1 MQSPAMRYF
10 WAMAAAAPFLVPAIA
25 AHSQPTA
32 KKGQEYEIRKSY
44 ETSESRSDGGSGSS
58 QGTDTLLERVI
69 DVRADGIEL
78 EFDLPKDAT
87 AQERSR
93 EWKFPA
99 RVFKPSKGPL
109 QLLNRPELE
118 ARLARWLEAAKWTR
132 AICGRW
138 IFTWNA
144 FRIDCEPQTVIDVVE
159 SYDLTLAE
167 LRDGALYHDT
177 ATRGPGTFVRK
188 STGPDT
194 VTFSALMEV
203 DHDAVRRARAEGDVV
218 VGEMMQ
224 KPVTLDSALRER
236 AKQSIS
242 GTISVTYETDA
253 AGNPRRRTKVTKLH
267 IKSPDGTSETT
278 TATETVERRLVSA
291 PS

>member
-1 MQSPAMRYF
+1 MAV
-10 WAMAAAAPFLVPAIA
+10 AAAFLCPAVA
-25 AHSQPTA
+25 AHGQPA
-32 KKGQEYEIRKSY
+32 LKKGQEYEIQKSY
-44 ETSESRSDGGSGSS
+44 ETSESRSDGGSSS
-58 QGTDTLLERVI
+58 SHGTDTLLERVI

-87 AQERSR
+87 AEERSR

-99 RVFKPSKGPL
+99 RVFKPSNGAL

-118 ARLARWLEAAKWTR
+118 ARLGRWLEAAKWTR

-144 FRIDCEPQTVIDVVE
+144 FRIDCDPQSVIEVVK
-159 SYDLTLAE
+159 SYDLTSAD
-167 LRDGALYHDT
+167 LRDGAPYQDI
-177 ATRGPGTFVRK
+177 AGRGPGILARK
-188 STGPDT
+188 SAGPDR
-194 VTFSALMEV
+194 VTFSTVLEV
-203 DHDAVRRARAEGDVV
+203 DPNAVRRARAEGDVV
-218 VGEMMQ
+218 IGEIMQ
-224 KPVTLDSALRER
+224 KPVTLDAALRER

-253 AGNPRRRTKVTKLH
+253 AGIPHRRIKVTKLQ
-267 IKSPDGTSETT
+267 IKSPDGTSETE

-291 PS
+291 AF